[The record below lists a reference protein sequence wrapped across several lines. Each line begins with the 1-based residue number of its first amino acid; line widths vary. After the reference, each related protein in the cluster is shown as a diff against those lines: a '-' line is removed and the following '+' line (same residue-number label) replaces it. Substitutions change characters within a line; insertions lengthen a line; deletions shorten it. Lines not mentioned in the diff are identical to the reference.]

1 MTQSARPTGEHVSTL
16 LPAYLNGT
24 LASGEAIRV
33 RRHLASC
40 EACALELRDW
50 KALASSAPLAFEPAA
65 LPSLALMDAVW
76 ARIDAPSARASIVPA
91 ALRRYASHVGQ
102 LARAQVRLIPRG
114 IWIASALTL
123 FGGVCLSLMV
133 ALSAQDGH
141 GAAHAAIILGIFAP
155 LVAAVGAAY
164 VYGPQSDAGLELALA
179 TPTSP
184 RLVLLTRL
192 VLVIGYDAA
201 LSIIGSLVLVI
212 GGRAGF
218 TSVVGVWIGPL
229 LLLSSVSLVLSLLLS
244 GVAAVTGAIV
254 LWFSRLVSAAI
265 ASAGDAWLHRLS
277 QPLVA
282 FWQTSP
288 VLIGLALALVAF
300 AVLYVPRQERLPTIA

>member
-1 MTQSARPTGEHVSTL
+1 MTQPARPTGEHVATL

-24 LASGEAIRV
+24 LASGEVARV
-33 RRHLASC
+33 RRHVASC
-40 EACALELRDW
+40 EACALELRGW
-50 KALASSAPLAFEPAA
+50 GAVAAAAPLAFEPAA

-76 ARIDAPSARASIVPA
+76 SQIDAPPARVPIVPA

-133 ALSAQDGH
+133 ALDAGDGR
-141 GAAHAAIILGIFAP
+141 GAERAAIILGICAP
-155 LVAAVGAAY
+155 LVAAIGAAY
-164 VYGPQSDAGLELALA
+164 VYGPQSDTGLELALA

-192 VLVIGYDAA
+192 ALVVGYDMA
-201 LSIIGSLVLVI
+201 LSLLGSLALMI
-212 GGRAGF
+212 AGRAGF
-218 TSVVGVWIGPL
+218 ASIVGVWIGPL

-265 ASAGDAWLHRLS
+265 ASTGATWLHRLG

>member
-1 MTQSARPTGEHVSTL
+1 MTQPARPASEHVSNL

-24 LASGEAIRV
+24 LARGETAHV
-33 RRHLASC
+33 RQHLASC
-40 EACALELRDW
+40 AACARELSSW
-50 KALASSAPLAFEPAA
+50 GAVASAAPLAFEPAA

-76 ARIDAPSARASIVPA
+76 SQIDAPTARASFVPL
-91 ALRRYASHVGQ
+91 ALRRYARHVEQ

-133 ALSAQDGH
+133 ALSAQDAR

-155 LVAAVGAAY
+155 LVAAIGAAY

-192 VLVIGYDAA
+192 VLVVGYDMA
-201 LSIIGSLVLVI
+201 LALAGSLVLVI
-212 GGRAGF
+212 AGRASF
-218 TSVVGVWIGPL
+218 AAVVGVWIGPL

-265 ASAGDAWLHRLS
+265 ASAGNMWLHHFGE
-277 QPLVA
+277 PLVA

-288 VLIGLALALVAF
+288 MLIGLALALVAF